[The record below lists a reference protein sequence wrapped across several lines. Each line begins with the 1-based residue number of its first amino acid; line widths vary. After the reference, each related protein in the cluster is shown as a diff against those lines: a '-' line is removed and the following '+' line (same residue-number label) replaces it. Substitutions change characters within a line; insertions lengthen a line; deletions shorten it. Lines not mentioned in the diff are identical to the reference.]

1 MAKRV
6 TIADVA
12 AEAGLSKTAVSMI
25 LNERTGTGLSA
36 ETAKR
41 VRAIAKKLNYRPD
54 PSARALRLGTT
65 PTIGFVSD
73 DVTLTRYAS
82 AMIRGIL
89 DVAEEN
95 DHTVLLA
102 EAGHHPE
109 RLSGALDAMLDRR
122 VSALVFGSMAARRVE
137 LPELPP
143 DLPVVMVNAT
153 TAVDY
158 PVVLPDER
166 TAGAAIAQ
174 LLVDAGHREI
184 ALIGRRYEKDLP
196 PEVSVTIADR
206 FAGLDG
212 VMADNGLTWAW
223 EEAFEWWSPDD
234 GYRATKRAL
243 ASGAHFTAMVCLT
256 DNVSFGAYQALQEAG
271 VRIPE
276 QVSIASFDDDEIATY
291 LRPQL
296 TTARLPYEEMG
307 RRAMSLALAGLGE
320 PQRHLVPMPI
330 IRRGS
335 VQNMDPEQ
343 PAASRR

>member
-25 LNERTGTGLSA
+25 LNDRPGTGLSA

-41 VRAIAKKLNYRPD
+41 VRAIAHRLNYRPD
-54 PSARALRLGTT
+54 PSARALRMGTT

-102 EAGHHPE
+102 ETGQHPE
-109 RLSGALDAMLDRR
+109 RLAGSLDAMLDRR

-137 LPELPP
+137 LPELPS
-143 DLPVVMVNAT
+143 DVPVVMVNAT
-153 TAVDY
+153 TTADY
-158 PVVLPDER
+158 PAVLPDER

-174 LLVDAGHREI
+174 LLIDAGHTRI
-184 ALIGRRYEKDLP
+184 ALIGRRYDEDLP
-196 PEVSVTIADR
+196 PEVSVTISDR
-206 FAGLDG
+206 FAGLDA
-212 VMADNGLTWAW
+212 VMAEHGLSWAW
-223 EEAFEWWSPDD
+223 EEAFETWSPEN
-234 GYRATKRAL
+234 GYEATRRAL
-243 ASGAHFTAMVCLT
+243 ASGADFTALVCLT
-256 DNVSFGAYQALQEAG
+256 DNVSFGAYQALQEQG

-276 QVSIASFDDDEIATY
+276 QVSIASFDDDEISTY

-307 RRAMSLALAGLGE
+307 RTAMALALAGTTTGG
-320 PQRHLVPMPI
+320 RHLVPMPI
-330 IRRGS
+330 VERASVRR
-335 VQNMDPEQ
+335 VE
-343 PAASRR
+343 

>member
-1 MAKRV
+1 MVGKRV

-25 LNERTGTGLSA
+25 LNDRPGTGLSV

-41 VRAIAKKLNYRPD
+41 VRAIAHRLNYRPD
-54 PSARALRLGTT
+54 PSARALRVGTA

-73 DVTLTRYAS
+73 DVTLTRYAT

-95 DHTVLLA
+95 DHTVLIA
-102 EAGHHPE
+102 ETGHHPE

-122 VSALVFGSMAARRVE
+122 VSGLVFGSMAAREVD
-137 LPELPP
+137 LPALPP
-143 DLPVVMVNAT
+143 GLPVVMVNAT
-153 TAVDY
+153 TSVDY

-174 LLVDAGHREI
+174 LLIDGGHRRI
-184 ALIGRRYEKDLP
+184 ALIGRRYDEDLP
-196 PEVSVTIADR
+196 PEVSVTISDR

-212 VMADNGLTWAW
+212 VMAANGLAWAW
-223 EEAFEWWSPDD
+223 EEAFEWWAPED
-234 GYRATKRAL
+234 GYQATKRAL
-243 ASGAHFTAMVCLT
+243 ASGVPFTALVCLT

-271 VRIPE
+271 VRIP
-276 QVSIASFDDDEIATY
+276 QDVSIASFDDDEIATY
-291 LRPQL
+291 LRPKL

-307 RRAMSLALAGLGE
+307 RRAMSLALSGTSEGG
-320 PQRHLVPMPI
+320 RHLVTMPI

-335 VQNMDPEQ
+335 VQSPGGV
-343 PAASRR
+343 S

>member
-25 LNERTGTGLSA
+25 LNERTGTGLSQ

-41 VRAIAKKLNYRPD
+41 VREIAKRLDYRPD
-54 PSARALRLGTT
+54 PSARALRMGTT

-95 DHTVLLA
+95 EHTVLLA
-102 EAGHHPE
+102 ETGHHPE
-109 RLSGALDAMLDRR
+109 RLSGALNAMLDRR

-137 LPELPP
+137 LPQLPS
-143 DLPVVMVNAT
+143 DVPVIMVNAT
-153 TAVDY
+153 TVVDY

-166 TAGAAIAQ
+166 TAGEAIAR
-174 LLVDAGHREI
+174 LLIDAGHREI
-184 ALIGRRYEKDLP
+184 ALIGRRYDEDLP
-196 PEVSVTIADR
+196 PEVSVTISDR
-206 FAGLDG
+206 FAGLDAA
-212 VMADNGLTWAW
+212 MEEHGLEWAW
-223 EEAFEWWSPDD
+223 EEAFDYWAPDD

-243 ASGAHFTAMVCLT
+243 SSGARFTAMVCLT

-271 VRIPE
+271 IRIPD
-276 QVSIASFDDDEIATY
+276 QVSIASFDDDEISTY

-307 RRAMSLALAGLGE
+307 RTAMSLALEGRRGTD
-320 PQRHLVPMPI
+320 RHLVPMPI

-335 VQNMDPEQ
+335 IR
-343 PAASRR
+343 SR